1 MLLST
6 ATFWQTNL
14 AQSFD
19 LIIYDLVSEAGP
31 TRSNEEDPITMIS
44 ISESSSNYLCWPI
57 DDQKLCNAIDPL
69 TNTGVSTIG
78 LDRYRNQSPST
89 TRQWAH

>member
-6 ATFWQTNL
+6 ATFRQIKL

-31 TRSNEEDPITMIS
+31 TRSKEEDPITMIS
-44 ISESSSNYLCWPI
+44 SSESSSNYLCWPI

-69 TNTGVSTIG
+69 TKTGVSTIG
-78 LDRYRNQSPST
+78 LDPYGKQSQST
-89 TRQWAH
+89 TRQCAH